1 MGNNRLTLSFEPRH
15 TTALLLHHNTR
26 ESNLETC
33 GENGFRVCQQHRN
46 HTNRMSTSAIVSVS
60 NLDINKVTFGEI
72 RPNAKGGKTVP
83 IKYSGQNFQIRI
95 PKAMY
100 AMGVNIK
107 ENDNGTS
114 YQMSLTL
121 KGCDPYAKERAGSE
135 AGEFGTLY
143 NFLLDMQN
151 KLLDSATTNSTK
163 WFGKA
168 RSREVLLDTLK
179 QFLSPSVEKVDGA
192 WVPSGKYPPSFRM
205 KVPVYSGVV
214 SMDVVGADGKPI
226 AVDLDNIES
235 VFPKRCEASIVV
247 TPSVYVS
254 GQGWG
259 VTWRI
264 TYARVTPPQRMSA
277 AQVFADEID
286 QETPAAPLLA
296 RSIGGGIPP
305 PEVLDEEVPQ
315 EESVQIPQFVEAP
328 APAPAPVATKAK
340 SRRTA
345 VPA

>member
-1 MGNNRLTLSFEPRH
+1 
-15 TTALLLHHNTR
+15 
-26 ESNLETC
+26 
-33 GENGFRVCQQHRN
+33 
-46 HTNRMSTSAIVSVS
+46 MSTSAIVSVS
-60 NLDINKVTFGEI
+60 NLDINKITFGEI

-107 ENDNGTS
+107 ENETGTS

-121 KGCDPYAKERAGSE
+121 KGCDPYAKDYAGSE
-135 AGEFGTLY
+135 AGEFGILY

-151 KLLDSATTNSTK
+151 KLLDAATANSTK

-214 SMDVVGADGKPI
+214 SMDVVGSDGKPI
-226 AVDLDNIES
+226 AVDLDNIAS
-235 VFPKRCEASIVV
+235 IFPKRCEASIVV

-264 TYARVTPPQRMSA
+264 TYARVAPPQRMSA

-286 QETPAAPLLA
+286 QETPGLSNAAPLLH
-296 RSIGGGIPP
+296 RSNGGGIQQ
-305 PEVLDEEVPQ
+305 EVLDEEGQQ
-315 EESVQIPQFVEAP
+315 EEESIHIPQVAEAP
-328 APAPAPVATKAK
+328 APAPAPAAAATKAK

-345 VPA
+345 VAS